1 MARIERVGGAGGPRR
16 WRLHLPPA
24 EARLV
29 KGLPDQLTRLLT
41 MPGENQRVIDRLFP
55 PSYADSK
62 EEAEHRDLLGGTLL
76 EQRKELL
83 VAVRAALASATSD
96 RHGLHLALD
105 EGAVDLWLRFL
116 NDIRLVLATDLDIQT
131 NLSDVRVPPG
141 HPDAPRYSLLV
152 YLTALEAALVDSI
165 AGD

>member
-1 MARIERVGGAGGPRR
+1 MARIERVAGGGARR
-16 WRLHLPPA
+16 WILHLPPA

-29 KGLPDQLTRLLT
+29 AGLPEQLTRLLT
-41 MPGENQRVIDRLFP
+41 TPGESQRVIDRLFP
-55 PSYADSK
+55 PSYSDPK

-83 VAVRAALASATSD
+83 VAVRAALAAATRD
-96 RHGLHLALD
+96 RQGTHLQLD
-105 EGAVDLWLRFL
+105 EASVDLWLRFL
-116 NDIRLVLATDLDIQT
+116 NDIRLVIATDLDIQT
-131 NLSDVRVPPG
+131 NLSDVQIPHG
-141 HPDAPRYSLLV
+141 HPDAPRHSLLV